1 MDGQT
6 QSAEFPFPWRP
17 PHRSGGCSWH
27 CILFALYHLFSVI
40 KINGFTPTIQG
51 TQTLYLYSKAQHR
64 LVWVFWFFFLFWAV
78 FVCLFILFIF
88 WLLPKTALIYSDDI
102 LQRFFYL
109 WWLIYVI
116 TCISTELF
124 LLMYIYQHQTSPAVS
139 SPHQHCWS
147 LLPLTSGGFSFTL
160 NNSIFLRKPHLHT
173 SSPVPGPAGSCYP
186 PGGWVTDHNFATT
199 SFLC

>member
-6 QSAEFPFPWRP
+6 QSAEFPSPWRP
-17 PHRSGGCSWH
+17 PHRSGGCSWR
-27 CILFALYHLFSVI
+27 CVLFALYHLFSVI

-109 WWLIYVI
+109 FVI
-116 TCISTELF
+116 TDLRNNLYIHRALPPHVHLPTSDLACRF
-124 LLMYIYQHQTSPAVS
+124 LSPSA
-139 SPHQHCWS
+139 
-147 LLPLTSGGFSFTL
+147 LLEPSATH
-160 NNSIFLRKPHLHT
+160 LRR
-173 SSPVPGPAGSCYP
+173 V
-186 PGGWVTDHNFATT
+186 
-199 SFLC
+199 